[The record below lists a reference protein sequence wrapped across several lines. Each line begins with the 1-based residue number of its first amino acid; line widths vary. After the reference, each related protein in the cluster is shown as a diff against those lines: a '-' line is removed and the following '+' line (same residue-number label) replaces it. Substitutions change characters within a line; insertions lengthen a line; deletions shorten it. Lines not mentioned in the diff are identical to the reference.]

1 MNSVVL
7 IGRLANDPE
16 LAYTT
21 SQNAVC
27 KFTLAVEK
35 KRRTGEDSK
44 ADFFRIVVWGTQ
56 GENANRYLKKGSRAG
71 VHGRIE
77 TGSYKNR
84 EGQTVNTVD
93 IIADNV
99 EFLNDKPKTE
109 ERPAFAETNDFPPF

>member
-21 SQNAVC
+21 SQKSVC
-27 KFTLAVEK
+27 KFTLAVERP
-35 KRRTGEDSK
+35 RRAGEESK
-44 ADFFRIVVWGTQ
+44 ADFFRVVVWGIQ

-84 EGQTVNTVD
+84 DGQTVNTVD
-93 IIADNV
+93 IVADNV
-99 EFLNDKPKTE
+99 EFLNTRERTE
-109 ERPAFAETNDFPPF
+109 ERPAFAEVNEYPPF